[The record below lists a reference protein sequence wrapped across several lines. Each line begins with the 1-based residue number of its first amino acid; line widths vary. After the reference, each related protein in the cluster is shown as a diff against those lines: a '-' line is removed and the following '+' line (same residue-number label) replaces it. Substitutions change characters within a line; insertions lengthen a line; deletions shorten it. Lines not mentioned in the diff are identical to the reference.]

1 MTDKLLSRFPLLL
14 KEIFQNGLRDR
25 LPPGFMQIGKL
36 LIICRNGRS
45 HDGQVITS
53 DWSKIV
59 PETHVCKKW
68 VDMDAKMTLV
78 VFGIHFQSYPGLVD
92 LFFMIFHEF

>member
-1 MTDKLLSRFPLLL
+1 MTDKFLSRFPLLL
-14 KEIFQNGLRDR
+14 EAIFQNGLRDR
-25 LPPGFMQIGKL
+25 LPPGFVQIGKL

-53 DWSKIV
+53 GWSKIV

-68 VDMDAKMTLV
+68 VDMDTKMTLS
-78 VFGIHFQSYPGLVD
+78 VF
-92 LFFMIFHEF
+92 